1 MDASTSGW
9 LRSRCS
15 LTDPRL
21 FQIFSLGIL
30 LSGGAYFR
38 DFSLRP
44 EQVVLTFAAGLLV
57 QSGCWRLNPSKPRS
71 YRSAM
76 ITCLSLA
83 LLLRADN
90 LFAQPIAA
98 AAAISSKSIFRFR
111 GKHLFNPA
119 TFGVVFA
126 IVFLPGTWVSP
137 GQWGQDFA
145 IAGWVVMLGILVT
158 ERARRADISWTFLG
172 FCMGALAIR
181 VAYFG
186 QRWAVW
192 THQLES
198 GALLLFAFFMISDPM
213 TGPNARRGRVAHAA
227 IVAVIAYAIQFG
239 LYRTNGLIWALFIA
253 APFVPLWD
261 AIWPAQKFQWSQNG
275 QNGGSDE
282 PITVSKTDAR
292 DVSVRGDDAR
302 RAA

>member
-1 MDASTSGW
+1 MDELPTPTHSISFFTS
-9 LRSRCS
+9 LK
-15 LTDPRL
+15 DPRL
-21 FQIFSLGIL
+21 FQIFALGIL
-30 LSGGAYFR
+30 LSAGAYFR
-38 DFSLRP
+38 DFSIRP
-44 EQVVLTFAAGLLV
+44 AQVLLTFAAGLLM
-57 QSGCWRLNPSKPRS
+57 QRGCWRLNPSKPRS
-71 YRSAM
+71 YRSAI
-76 ITCLSLA
+76 ITCLSLT

-90 LFAQPIAA
+90 LFAHPIAA
-98 AAAISSKSIFRFR
+98 AIAISSKSIFQFR

-158 ERARRADISWTFLG
+158 QRARRADISWTFLS
-172 FCMGALAIR
+172 FYLGALAIR
-181 VAYFG
+181 IAYLG

-213 TGPNARRGRVAHAA
+213 TSPNARCGRVAHAA
-227 IVAVIAYAIQFG
+227 LVASLAYAWQFE
-239 LYRTNGLIWALFIA
+239 LYRTNGLIWALFAA
-253 APFVPLWD
+253 APAVAFWD
-261 AIWPAQKFQWSQNG
+261 ALWPAQQFEWSQNG
-275 QNGGSDE
+275 GGNETVS
-282 PITVSKTDAR
+282 VSKTDGR
-292 DVSVRGDDAR
+292 DVSILRGDAL